1 MGYSSYKNHQSFTDD
16 KNVVIDGCGNTYEDK
31 YYYNGTYIDLCGL
44 PIEEYMKNHFFC
56 DNNTGGGST
65 NTKPTNKITIESYE
79 EEGIVY
85 YRAVS
90 TAPVTEKL
98 KISVMSNDGSTTVLD
113 IEIGETTSKPEKGET
128 LDIKNVS
135 LNVYEDD
142 TYVYSTQIKV
152 NKSMYKI
159 YSKSLLLNEFNNI
172 TNLINEFNSFETEVN
187 KTKEITFIIPG
198 TDYNYNDVEVEEF
211 NKFVKENQY
220 CLVLCLPNDVYE
232 NKQYFIYLDEINNT
246 DSFINKKTIDIKG
259 EKYIV
264 LVKQAEVGNEEIF
277 TPVYQEEK
285 PFVYKLTLK

>member
-1 MGYSSYKNHQSFTDD
+1 MGYSSYKKYQTFTDD

-65 NTKPTNKITIESYE
+65 NSKPTNKITIESYE

-90 TAPVTEKL
+90 TVPVTEKL

-198 TDYNYNDVEVEEF
+198 TDYNYNDVEEEEF
-211 NKFVKENQY
+211 NKFVEENQY
-220 CLVLCLPNDVYE
+220 CFVLCLPNNVYE

-264 LVKQAEVGNEEIF
+264 LVKQAEVGNEAAF
-277 TPVYQEEK
+277 TPSYQEENS
-285 PFVYKLTLK
+285 FVYKLTLK